1 MKSET
6 LKRAA
11 DRISPTYTAHFE
23 YWDDILF
30 SGSTA
35 LCFFEVSENGAMTVI
50 TDPEKFPRFCTRPY
64 IKRAIESGAVC
75 LGALY
80 HENGG
85 EKWLRF
91 DQISDA

>member
-1 MKSET
+1 MRRDT

-11 DRISPTYTAHFE
+11 NRVSPVYISHFD
-23 YWDDILF
+23 YWDEVLF

-35 LCFFEVSENGAMTVI
+35 LCFYDVSENGTATVI

-64 IKRAIESGAVC
+64 IKRAVESGAVC
-75 LGALY
+75 LGSLY
-80 HENGG
+80 RGCDR

>member
-23 YWDDILF
+23 YWGGILF

-35 LCFFEVSENGAMTVI
+35 LLFYNVSENGTVTVI
-50 TDPEKFPRFCTRPY
+50 TDPERFPRFCTRPY
-64 IKRAIESGAVC
+64 IKRAVESGAVC
-75 LGALY
+75 LGSLY
-80 HENGG
+80 RGNAR
-85 EKWLRF
+85 EKWHRF
-91 DQISDA
+91 DEIA